1 MGAFGQRAVH
11 GPPGAQIPVA
21 RDRLARELTTP
32 VLAEIRIESLGAISL
47 ATAEF
52 GRGLTVLTG
61 ETGTGKT
68 MVVTGLHLL
77 GGARADATRV
87 RSGAERAVVEGRF
100 STADL
105 DDTAHLDDL
114 LDASGAER
122 DEDGSVIALRTVA
135 RDGPSRAYLG
145 GRSVPAKS
153 LSGFTAELLTLH
165 GQNDQ
170 LRLMRPEEQR
180 GALDRFAGTGPT
192 LERYRKLR
200 DAWLSAQRDLI
211 DRRNRARE
219 LVQETDR
226 LKFALNEIDTVD
238 PRPGEDDALV
248 ADIVRLSELDTLR
261 EAAVSARE
269 ALSAEDPD
277 GSGVSAT
284 DSLGRARAALEST
297 DDAALRA
304 LAAQLDEALTVVV
317 EVARELGGFL
327 DELPVD
333 ASALES
339 KLARQAELRT
349 LTRKYAADING
360 VLRWAAQSRERL
372 AQLDVSE
379 EGLAALANRVDELSR
394 ELSATAVDLG
404 KARRTAAKRLA
415 KEVTAELS
423 ALAMADAEFAI
434 DVTTDLAPDRDDP
447 AALTVSFGPSGPM
460 LARAGADGIDRVEFG
475 FAAHHGMTVLP
486 LAKSASGGEL
496 SRVMLALE
504 VVLAASRKQSG
515 GTTMVFD
522 EIDAGVGGWAAVQI
536 GRRLARLARTHQVI
550 VVTHLP
556 QVAAYADVHLVVY
569 SDVGSKGAS
578 GVQRVTGD
586 DRVAEL
592 ARMLAGLGESD
603 SGRAHAREL
612 LDAAQKYQT

>member
-1 MGAFGQRAVH
+1 M
-11 GPPGAQIPVA
+11 
-21 RDRLARELTTP
+21 LT
-32 VLAEIRIESLGAISL
+32 EIRIESLGAISS
-47 ATAEF
+47 AVGEF
-52 GRGLTVLTG
+52 DRGLTVLTG

-100 STADL
+100 STTDL
-105 DDTAHLDDL
+105 DEAMVVRLDEM

-122 DEDGSVIALRTVA
+122 DEDGSVIALRSVS

-153 LSGFTAELLTLH
+153 LGDFTAGLLTLH

-170 LRLMRPEEQR
+170 LRLIRPEEQCA
-180 GALDRFAGTGPT
+180 ALDRFAKAGPA
-192 LERYRKLR
+192 LERYCKLR
-200 DAWLSAQRDLI
+200 DAWLSARRDLL
-211 DRRNRARE
+211 DRRNRMRE
-219 LVQETDR
+219 LALEADR
-226 LKFALNEIDTVD
+226 LTFALNEIDAVD
-238 PRPGEDDALV
+238 PQPGEDDTLV
-248 ADIVRLSELDTLR
+248 AEIVRLSELDTLR
-261 EAAVSARE
+261 EAAATARA
-269 ALSAEDPD
+269 ALSSEETD
-277 GSGVSAT
+277 GLSAT
-284 DSLGRARAALEST
+284 DSLGKARAALEST
-297 DDAALRA
+297 GDAKLTALAGQIGEVLTVLVDAAG
-304 LAAQLDEALTVVV
+304 
-317 EVARELGGFL
+317 ELGGFL
-327 DELPVD
+327 EELPVD

-349 LTRKYAADING
+349 LTRKYAADIDG
-360 VLRWAAQSRERL
+360 VIGWAQESRQRL

-379 EGLAALANRVDELSR
+379 EGLAALAARVDELGR
-394 ELSATAVDLG
+394 ELAQAAVDLSAT
-404 KARRTAAKRLA
+404 RRKAAKRLA

-423 ALAMADAEFAI
+423 GLAMADAQFTI
-434 DVTTDLAPDRDDP
+434 DVTLDAAPDTASGPDDS
-447 AALTVSFGPSGPM
+447 AALRLPSGE
-460 LARAGADGIDRVEFG
+460 LVHAGADGVDQVEFG
-475 FAAHHGMTVLP
+475 FAAHRGMDQLP

-504 VVLAASRKQSG
+504 VVLATSRKEAA

-522 EIDAGVGGWAAVQI
+522 EVDAGVGGRAAVQI

-556 QVAAYADVHLVVY
+556 QVAAYADVHLVVHAA
-569 SDVGSKGAS
+569 GPKGTS
-578 GVQRVTGD
+578 VVRRLGGD
-586 DRVAEL
+586 ERVAEL

-612 LDAAQKYQT
+612 LEAAQKDEI

>member
-1 MGAFGQRAVH
+1 M
-11 GPPGAQIPVA
+11 
-21 RDRLARELTTP
+21 LT
-32 VLAEIRIESLGAISL
+32 EIRIESLGAIS
-47 ATAEF
+47 AAVGEF
-52 GRGLTVLTG
+52 DRGLTVLTG
-61 ETGTGKT
+61 ETGAGKT

-77 GGARADATRV
+77 GGARADAARV
-87 RSGAERAVVEGRF
+87 RSGADRAVVEGRF
-100 STADL
+100 TTTDL
-105 DDTAHLDDL
+105 EDAAVTQLDEM

-122 DEDGSVIALRTVA
+122 DEDGSVIALRSVS

-153 LSGFTAELLTLH
+153 LGDFTTELLTLH

-180 GALDRFAGTGPT
+180 GALDRFAKSGPA

-200 DAWLSAQRDLI
+200 DAWLTARRDLI
-211 DRRNRARE
+211 DRRNRMRE
-219 LVQETDR
+219 LALESDR
-226 LKFALNEIDTVD
+226 LNFALNEIDTVD
-238 PRPGEDDALV
+238 PQPGEDDALV

-261 EAAVSARE
+261 EAAVTAHT
-269 ALSAEDPD
+269 ALSGAPDDAEV
-277 GSGVSAT
+277 SGHSAA

-297 DDAALRA
+297 DDAKLRA
-304 LAAQLDEALTVVV
+304 LAGQVGEALTVV
-317 EVARELGGFL
+317 ADAAGELGSYL

-333 ASALES
+333 ASALEA
-339 KLARQAELRT
+339 KLSRQAELRT
-349 LTRKYAADING
+349 LTRKYAADVDG
-360 VLRWAAQSRERL
+360 VLQWAQEARQRL

-379 EGLAALANRVDELSR
+379 EGLTALAARVDELAR
-394 ELSATAVDLG
+394 ELAQAAVDLSG
-404 KARRTAAKRLA
+404 IRRKAAKRLA

-423 ALAMADAEFAI
+423 GLAMADAQFTI
-434 DVTTDLAPDRDDP
+434 DVSNDVAADKDDP

-460 LARAGADGIDRVEFG
+460 LARAGADGVDQVEFG
-475 FAAHHGMTVLP
+475 FAAHRGMDQLP

-504 VVLAASRKQSG
+504 VVLATSAA

-522 EIDAGVGGWAAVQI
+522 EVDAGVGGRAAVQI

-556 QVAAYADVHLVVY
+556 QVAAYADVHLVVH
-569 SDVGSKGAS
+569 SAGPEGTSV
-578 GVQRVTGD
+578 VRRVTGD
-586 DRVAEL
+586 ERVAEL

-612 LDAAQKYQT
+612 LDAAQKDEI

>member
-1 MGAFGQRAVH
+1 M
-11 GPPGAQIPVA
+11 
-21 RDRLARELTTP
+21 LT
-32 VLAEIRIESLGAISL
+32 EIRIESLGAIS
-47 ATAEF
+47 AAVGEF
-52 GRGLTVLTG
+52 DRGLTVLTG

-87 RSGAERAVVEGRF
+87 RSGADRAVVEGRF
-100 STADL
+100 TTTDL
-105 DDTAHLDDL
+105 EDAVVAQLDGM

-122 DEDGSVIALRTVA
+122 DEDGSVIALRSVS

-153 LSGFTAELLTLH
+153 LGDFTAELLTLH

-180 GALDRFAGTGPT
+180 GALDRFAKAGPA

-200 DAWLSAQRDLI
+200 DAWLTARHDLI
-211 DRRNRARE
+211 DRRNRMRE
-219 LVQETDR
+219 LALESDR
-226 LKFALNEIDTVD
+226 LTFALNEIDAVD
-238 PRPGEDDALV
+238 PQPGEDDALV

-261 EAAVSARE
+261 EAAVTAHA
-269 ALSAEDPD
+269 ALSGAPD
-277 GSGVSAT
+277 DADAGHSAA
-284 DSLGRARAALEST
+284 DGLGRARAALEST
-297 DDAALRA
+297 DDAKLRA
-304 LAAQLDEALTVVV
+304 LAAQVGEALTVV
-317 EVARELGGFL
+317 ADAAGELSAYL

-333 ASALES
+333 ASALEA

-349 LTRKYAADING
+349 LTRKYAADVDG
-360 VLRWAAQSRERL
+360 VLRWAQESRQRL

-379 EGLAALANRVDELSR
+379 EGLTALAARVEQLAR
-394 ELSATAVDLG
+394 ELAEAAGDLSG
-404 KARRTAAKRLA
+404 IRRKAAKRLA

-423 ALAMADAEFAI
+423 GLAMADAQFSIEVSNEVAA
-434 DVTTDLAPDRDDP
+434 DKDDP
-447 AALTVSFGPSGPM
+447 AALTLVSGE
-460 LARAGADGIDRVEFG
+460 LARAGADGVDQVEFG
-475 FAAHHGMTVLP
+475 FAAHRGMDQLP

-504 VVLAASRKQSG
+504 VVLAASAA

-522 EIDAGVGGWAAVQI
+522 EVDAGVGGRAAVQI

-556 QVAAYADVHLVVY
+556 QVAAYADVHLVVH
-569 SDVGSKGAS
+569 GAGPKGTS
-578 GVQRVTGD
+578 VVRRVTGD
-586 DRVAEL
+586 ERVAEL

-612 LDAAQKYQT
+612 LDAAQKDEI

>member
-1 MGAFGQRAVH
+1 M
-11 GPPGAQIPVA
+11 
-21 RDRLARELTTP
+21 LT
-32 VLAEIRIESLGAISL
+32 EIRIESLGAISS
-47 ATAEF
+47 AVGEF
-52 GRGLTVLTG
+52 DRGLTVLTG

-100 STADL
+100 STTDL
-105 DDTAHLDDL
+105 DEAMVVRLDEM

-122 DEDGSVIALRTVA
+122 DEDGSVIALRSVS

-153 LSGFTAELLTLH
+153 LGDFTAGLLTLH

-170 LRLMRPEEQR
+170 LRLIRPEEQCA
-180 GALDRFAGTGPT
+180 ALDRFAKAGPA
-192 LERYRKLR
+192 LERYCKLR
-200 DAWLSAQRDLI
+200 DAWLSARRDLL
-211 DRRNRARE
+211 DRRNRMRE
-219 LVQETDR
+219 LALEADR
-226 LKFALNEIDTVD
+226 LTFALNEIDAVD
-238 PRPGEDDALV
+238 PQPGEDDALV
-248 ADIVRLSELDTLR
+248 AEIVRLSELDTLR
-261 EAAVSARE
+261 EAAATARA
-269 ALSAEDPD
+269 ALSSEETD
-277 GSGVSAT
+277 GLSAT
-284 DSLGRARAALEST
+284 DSLGKARAALEST
-297 DDAALRA
+297 GDAKLTALAGQIGEVLTVLVDAAG
-304 LAAQLDEALTVVV
+304 
-317 EVARELGGFL
+317 ELGGFL
-327 DELPVD
+327 EELPVD

-349 LTRKYAADING
+349 LTRKYAADIDG
-360 VLRWAAQSRERL
+360 VIGWAQESRQRL

-379 EGLAALANRVDELSR
+379 EGLAALAARVDELGR
-394 ELSATAVDLG
+394 ELAQAAVDLSATRH
-404 KARRTAAKRLA
+404 KAAKRLA

-423 ALAMADAEFAI
+423 GLAMADAQFTI
-434 DVTTDLAPDRDDP
+434 DVTLDAAPDTASDPDDS
-447 AALTVSFGPSGPM
+447 AALRLPSGE
-460 LARAGADGIDRVEFG
+460 LVHAGADGVDQVEFG
-475 FAAHHGMTVLP
+475 FAAHRGMDQLP

-504 VVLAASRKQSG
+504 VVLATSRKEAA

-522 EIDAGVGGWAAVQI
+522 EVDAGVGGRAAVQI

-556 QVAAYADVHLVVY
+556 QVAAYADVHLVVHAA
-569 SDVGSKGAS
+569 GPKGTS
-578 GVQRVTGD
+578 VVRRLGGD
-586 DRVAEL
+586 ERVAEL

-612 LDAAQKYQT
+612 LEAAQKDEI